1 MKVRLG
7 FVLAA
12 VFGVIG
18 AAFPAFAHHSFY
30 IDVKD
35 EDGKVNNWD
44 FELASPN
51 GLMRRGWTRNSLKI
65 GDVVTVTGWAAK
77 NAPYVG
83 NTSAV
88 TLSDGR
94 KVFAGSS
101 AENETNP

>member
-1 MKVRLG
+1 MKVRLW
-7 FVLAA
+7 FVLR
-12 VFGVIG
+12 
-18 AAFPAFAHHSFY
+18 AFFVVTMAGLPAR
-30 IDVKD
+30 
-35 EDGKVNNWD
+35 E

-51 GLMRRGWTRNSLKI
+51 GLMRRGWTRNSLKV

-77 NAPYVG
+77 NSSYVG
-83 NTSAV
+83 NTSTV